1 MAPLVVSSTGVTIKE
16 LQRKLSI
23 ATDEITGLTQQ
34 INDERIINGRVRL
47 EYAMLQG
54 ETENLKRALAENVLF
69 TGAITQ
75 SFTEARWDNNRF
87 QRENENLQSEIC
99 RMQSERV
106 QTDKYISVINQQLLE
121 RNQTIEELHGQIS
134 SIWDKV
140 NAMKSSEIA
149 SAQIQ
154 KC

>member
-23 ATDEITGLTQQ
+23 ATDEITDLTQQ
-34 INDERIINGRVRL
+34 VNDERIINGR
-47 EYAMLQG
+47 G